1 MPAESPTTSKSSSD
15 LPDNTICVSYHVIVI
30 LTETTCHGLRDRD
43 LGTGVSEKRDT
54 GDPSL
59 E

>member
-30 LTETTCHGLRDRD
+30 LTETTCHGLRRP
-43 LGTGVSEKRDT
+43 GP
-54 GDPSL
+54 GDWSQREEGHRGPKS
-59 E
+59 